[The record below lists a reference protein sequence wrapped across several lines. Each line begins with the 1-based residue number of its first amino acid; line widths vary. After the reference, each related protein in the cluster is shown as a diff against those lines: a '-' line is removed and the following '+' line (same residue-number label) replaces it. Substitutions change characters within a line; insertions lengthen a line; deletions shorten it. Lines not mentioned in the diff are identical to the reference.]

1 MFDWLDLRSA
11 QTKQLALLAHH
22 RAPLRGKLGAVWCA
36 EIYLP
41 LVLKKKLRKRNC
53 DLLTTGLKSDVL
65 FGDFVDGDGVLG

>member
-1 MFDWLDLRSA
+1 MVCGVEAWFVVFLF
-11 QTKQLALLAHH
+11 TF
-22 RAPLRGKLGAVWCA
+22 GAVWCA